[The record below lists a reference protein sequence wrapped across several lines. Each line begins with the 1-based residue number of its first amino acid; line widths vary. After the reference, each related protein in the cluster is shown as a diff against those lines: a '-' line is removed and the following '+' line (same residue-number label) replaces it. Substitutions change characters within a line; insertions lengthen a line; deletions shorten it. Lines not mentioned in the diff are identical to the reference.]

1 LLNSGLVWIFRRSN
15 GPPLKL
21 YSSRLHQ
28 SMNRRESGKD
38 GRNNQQMVLIG
49 FMLLYGILVAF
60 AC

>member
-1 LLNSGLVWIFRRSN
+1 
-15 GPPLKL
+15 
-21 YSSRLHQ
+21 
-28 SMNRRESGKD
+28 MNRRESGKD